1 MSVTHSQG
9 LVALLSAIT
18 EAAADDMDEGTLKE
32 IAASIYASLLDKGFG
47 IARLS
52 DEAVEQWSIMRLL
65 AYGEKPAEEATDAT

>member
-9 LVALLSAIT
+9 LVALLNAIK
-18 EAAADDMDEGTLKE
+18 EAADDDMDEDALKE
-32 IAASIYASLLDKGFG
+32 VAASVYSELLDQGFG